1 MRPLGHRLYTH
12 VYTIHSVIYI
22 QFIFQNIYFQ
32 CHTYFFWEKS
42 FPELGLTHLAWPCCL
57 ASSGELPDSITLH
70 WTIYAH
76 HNAWLLTYVLRTRPQ
91 VPMLMQQ
98 VLLQQSHVPSLLY
111 TAKDVGSVG
120 HVPPEPGDLLWVLFF
135 LPSPGTWLRWG
146 SSHFLGRLG
155 LFNVVYSSPSKPL
168 HGPVEPSF
176 FQWVAF
182 CCQPL

>member
-1 MRPLGHRLYTH
+1 MPHILFLREVFPWTGTHPLGLALLFSKLWGATCLHIPALD
-12 VYTIHSVIYI
+12 YI
-22 QFIFQNIYFQ
+22 CASQ
-32 CHTYFFWEKS
+32 
-42 FPELGLTHLAWPCCL
+42 CL
-57 ASSGELPDSITLH
+57 AF
-70 WTIYAH
+70 
-76 HNAWLLTYVLRTRPQ
+76 YVLRTRPQ

-98 VLLQQSHVPSLLY
+98 VLLHQSHVPSLLY

-120 HVPPEPGDLLWVLFF
+120 HVPPEPGDLLWVLLF
-135 LPSPGTWLRWG
+135 LPSSATRLRWG